1 MKRRWIQALLVIVAS
16 LPTIP
21 SIAFA
26 GSGQPGDKKSYES
39 RVRKLAGLSEKRL
52 LGMIARNAPTI
63 AAVIR
68 EDQALEQQIGEDKY
82 RTALAQLC
90 LFSESEDPDCQEALR
105 IIGDTVPRT
114 KAKVGAISLNGKSG
128 EWRKMLPKPTGR
140 AWGQETE
147 DRAREFWAK
156 GVAGVVRDQRLYIMA
171 GMTDPDYFDRPNN
184 KLIVRADC
192 IGDPR
197 RDIQLNIVRREGRW
211 EGVCEFQGDWKRQS
225 PKPIPIKELKVAV
238 GKVVEIAMDIDGFAP
253 PSVAKPIW
261 TIYLKA
267 RTETTGKVMYPRT
280 RNVPIFNETA
290 EAGVAAG
297 AYVRNLMLLAAD
309 VGLRESDLTAAAIA
323 ITAATMQAT
332 GGDAV
337 RGQLRQDNAAL
348 LEFARETMKRQ
359 RRLKAEYRLDQ
370 YPLEAQLAWANRLIW
385 LGVEY
390 LSWNRARDSVNDLE
404 NYEWALVDIDT
415 LRDLH
420 DMATEAGLV
429 DASAAQTAKNI
440 DKWVG
445 SKMVFRKWVHHLP
458 REINRHK
465 DDPARVAELER
476 EYKELLALRES
487 GAATLGYFKGEP
499 VYEVFARNTRAYLA
513 LMREKGHFYGGCP
526 DHTWFCQDM
535 MRAVGLAPL
544 AFSVH
549 SSRVGKTGHCWAGFY
564 DPTKRRWGSSQAGRS
579 GSVWWLLDIDRI
591 AIYPYAAMAQR
602 VSGEEAL
609 PFPLF
614 YKREMQGRRIKELTQ
629 QGIPTKTIRR
639 WMLTPCF

>member
-1 MKRRWIQALLVIVAS
+1 MRRQWICASFVIVVCLS
-16 LPTIP
+16 SSPLTI
-21 SIAFA
+21 FA
-26 GSGQPGDKKSYES
+26 QPDRPVKRQSYEQ
-39 RVRKLAGLSEKRL
+39 RVRRLARESEDQL
-52 LGMIARNAPTI
+52 LDKTARNAPTI

-68 EDQALEQQIGEDKY
+68 KDRTLKAQIGEDGFG
-82 RTALAQLC
+82 RALAQVC
-90 LFSESEDPDCQEALR
+90 LLVESPDPDCQEALR

-114 KAKVGAISLNGKSG
+114 KARVGKISINGKSG
-128 EWRKMLPKPTGR
+128 EWRKILPKPSGR
-140 AWGQETE
+140 AWGRETV

-156 GVAGVVRDQRLYIMA
+156 GVAGVVRENRLYIMA
-171 GMTDPDYFDRPNN
+171 GMTDQEYFDRPYN

-192 IGDPR
+192 IGDTR
-197 RDIQLNIVRREGRW
+197 RDVQLNIVRREGRW
-211 EGVCEFQGDWKRQS
+211 EGVFECQGDWKHQN
-225 PKPIPIKELKVAV
+225 PKPIPITGLKVAV
-238 GKVVEIAMDIDGFAP
+238 GKVVEFAMDIDDFAP

-267 RTETTGKVMYPRT
+267 RTETAGKVMYPRT

-309 VGLRESDLTAAAIA
+309 VGLRESDRTAAAIA

-332 GGDAV
+332 GDDAV
-337 RGQLRQDNAAL
+337 REQLRLDNAAL
-348 LEFARETMKRQ
+348 LEFARETMARQ
-359 RRLKAEYRLDQ
+359 RRLKADYCLDQ
-370 YPLEAQLAWANRLIW
+370 YPLEAQLAWSNRLVW
-385 LGVEY
+385 LGVKY

-404 NYEWALVDIDT
+404 NYEWALVDIET
-415 LRDLH
+415 LRDLR
-420 DMATEAGLV
+420 DLATEAGLV

-440 DKWVG
+440 DKWVS
-445 SKMVFRKWVHHLP
+445 SKMVFRYWIHHLP
-458 REINRHK
+458 REINRHE
-465 DDPARVAELER
+465 DDPARVAELKRKYE
-476 EYKELLALRES
+476 ELLALRES

-549 SSRVGKTGHCWAGFY
+549 SSRVDKTGHCWAGFY
-564 DPTKRRWGSSQAGRS
+564 DPTRGRWGSSQAGRS

-602 VSGEEAL
+602 VGGEKAL

-614 YKREMQGRRIKELTQ
+614 YKREMQGRRIKDLTQ
-629 QGIPTKTIRR
+629 KGIRTDKIRR